1 MKKSSILEIAGCCA
15 LFSVII
21 GGIFNC
27 LILPIGYMIMDSN
40 QSYPVTWKSYA
51 IVTGI
56 VFILLFIIVFI
67 SKKAT
72 EGTPPPTPTRSSNQ
86 TYYRRTNQTSYRR
99 TTPTSYRGSNRT
111 YSNSRETDYY
121 DSDME
126 GAPGYNGF
134 D

>member
-1 MKKSSILEIAGCCA
+1 M
-15 LFSVII
+15 
-21 GGIFNC
+21 
-27 LILPIGYMIMDSN
+27 
-40 QSYPVTWKSYA
+40 TWESYA

-67 SKKAT
+67 SEKAT
-72 EGTPPPTPTRSSNQ
+72 EEINTPTHSSNQ
-86 TYYRRTNQTSYRR
+86 TYYKRNNQTSYRR